1 MDFDLSDQQQ
11 ATLASIESIVRRHA
25 TPDGDHDD
33 RDLAAALKRA
43 GFLDLFSD
51 PDAGPLDAE
60 LVVEQ
65 VSSLLGGLAIGARSL
80 VGPALLGDDV
90 PDRIGLARAGTPAII
105 RYGAD
110 LDVVIVQDGET
121 ARAISKP
128 RMLGSI
134 ESRYGF
140 PLALIELE
148 GGRSLGAGS
157 GDKLRRWWRVAN
169 AAEIVGLATEAL
181 SFTARYLSERRQFGR
196 ALASFQ
202 ALQHRLAEAYVYVEG
217 ARWATRFAAWTEA
230 EEQASSI
237 AGGYAQQTARLV
249 SMDMHQL
256 TGAIGFTSEFA
267 LHRWTTRL
275 QAVRLEADGQ
285 DQQFT
290 SVATARWPVANMG
303 G

>member
-1 MDFDLSDQQQ
+1 MDFDLSAEQQ
-11 ATLASIESIVRRHA
+11 ATLSSIDSIVRLHA
-25 TPDGDHDD
+25 TADDGDDD

-43 GFLDLFSD
+43 GFLDLFGD

-60 LVVEQ
+60 LVVER

-80 VGPALLGDDV
+80 VGPALLGDEA
-90 PDRIGLARAGTPAII
+90 PDRIGLARAGTSAIL

-110 LDVVIVQDGET
+110 LDVVIVQDGDT
-121 ARAISKP
+121 ARVVSKP
-128 RMLGSI
+128 HMLRRVD
-134 ESRYGF
+134 SRYGF
-140 PLALIELE
+140 PLALVELE

-169 AAEIVGLATEAL
+169 AAEIVGLAGEAL
-181 SFTARYLSERRQFGR
+181 SFTARYLSERRQFSR

-202 ALQHRLAEAYVYVEG
+202 ALQHRLAEAYIYVEG
-217 ARWATRFAAWTEA
+217 ARWATRFAAWTGA
-230 EEQASSI
+230 EEQAAAI

-249 SMDMHQL
+249 AMDMHQL

-275 QAVRLEADGQ
+275 QAVRLESDGQ
-285 DQQFT
+285 DHQFA
-290 SVATARWPVANMG
+290 SVAATRWPGASPG
-303 G
+303 R